1 MQKAAFKKIRIFLE
15 DYCRDLDD
23 ISLLSYKKGYAKFL
37 KNYGL
42 DENSF
47 VAALLYDLDTGEK
60 FGSDV
65 SKLIAS
71 LKNFNE
77 LASKAGK
84 RNKEEKIRKM
94 LIATTQD
101 LRVLIIKLLEMLYIM
116 KNLDFTEDDKKIKIS
131 KDVLEIYVPIAYRL
145 GLSDVKWELEDL
157 SFKYLTPDE
166 YSIIKRNIGMKR
178 KEREKI
184 VKEFKKKL
192 ENALKKNKI
201 NGEVFGRPK
210 HFYSIYRKMMNKEK
224 KFDDVYDLIGLRV
237 IVEDSDNC
245 YTVLGIVNNLWE
257 TIPERFKDF
266 IIAPKDNL
274 YQSLHAGF
282 LYNNSPVEVQIRTR
296 RMNDIAEEGIAA
308 HWKYKGLKDEKFN
321 KQLSWLRQILSF
333 ANESDKEFL
342 YKLKLD
348 IFGDK
353 IFCFTPKGDIIELDD
368 GSSVVDFAYA
378 VHSDIGNAC
387 TGAKVNDRF
396 VGVRQVLK
404 NGDEIEVLTS
414 KSHKP
419 SRDWLS
425 FAKTNKA
432 LEKIRNTLQ
441 IRQSSYNKTSA
452 DKEDSKDFI
461 TTDGNYN
468 VEIARCC
475 NPIPMDSIIG
485 SLSSFKNVVVHSEK
499 CRNVATIK
507 KNVSVYWAND
517 FKGLVSIIIFADDRL
532 GLFAE
537 ILNSVASLGINV
549 KSAKAHSVGSDIAEC
564 IVSIEFDSLKS
575 LKDVV
580 DRVGRINSVRKVR
593 IE

>member
-348 IFGDK
+348 LFGDK

-368 GSSVVDFAYA
+368 SSSVVDFAYA

-387 TGAKVNDRF
+387 TGAQVNGRF
-396 VGVRQVLK
+396 VGVRHVLK
-404 NGDEIEVLTS
+404 NGDDVEVLTS

-425 FAKTNKA
+425 FVKTSKA

-441 IRQSSYNKTSA
+441 IRQSAYGRGVVNEANKNFISA
-452 DKEDSKDFI
+452 
-461 TTDGNYN
+461 DGNYN
-468 VEIARCC
+468 IEIAKCC
-475 NPIPMDSIIG
+475 NPIPMDTILG
-485 SLSSFKNVVVHSEK
+485 SLSSFRNVVVHSEK
-499 CRNVATIK
+499 CRNAESIK
-507 KNVSVYWAND
+507 NSVNVYWAND
-517 FKGLVSIIIFADDRL
+517 FKGLISVIIFADDRL

-549 KSAKAHSVGSDIAEC
+549 KSAKAHSIGNDIAEC
-564 IVSIEFDSLKS
+564 ILNIEFDSLKS
-575 LKDVV
+575 VKGVV
-580 DRVGRINSVRKVR
+580 DRVSKINSVRRIR